1 MNIHNIL
8 QAIVRGPEL
17 VNRVKDK
24 TDRSFFSLYG
34 EMIGLCIR
42 YNLTGPDYVKY
53 GVYALTGDNKEMVKK
68 LLQDKVD
75 YVKKRDKNWQF
86 LIKYADIRYQKNAKW
101 KSRRRRAYTK
111 RYHMGDRC
119 HVQYGVMFI
128 FEHRRIGKLS
138 IGSDCLFARNVDVD
152 ITGDLT
158 IGNLVK
164 ISEGVKILTHNHDS
178 FGTYADGDLI
188 PFSNRAHNTP
198 LTIADNVVIGSHAI
212 IMPNV
217 KSIGENS
224 IISAGSVVTHPVP
237 ANCIVAGNPA
247 AVISKFPK
255 SLRVDSQRFYDDA
268 FSIQINLQG
277 KTEVEGHNKEGK
289 E

>member
-17 VNRVKDK
+17 VNRIKDK
-24 TDRSFFSLYG
+24 TDRSFLSLYG
-34 EMIGLCIR
+34 EMIELCIR

-53 GVYALTGDNKEMVKK
+53 GIYALTGNNKEMVKK

-75 YVKKRDKNWQF
+75 YVKKRDENWRF
-86 LIKYADIRYQKNAKW
+86 LIKYADIRYQKNAWRKG
-101 KSRRRRAYTK
+101 RRRRAYAK

-128 FEHRRIGKLS
+128 FEHRRIGNLS
-138 IGSDCLFARNVDVD
+138 IGDDCLFARNVDID

-158 IGNLVK
+158 IGNGVK

-178 FGTYADGDLI
+178 FGTYSDEDLI

-198 LTIADNVVIGSHAI
+198 LTIGDNALIGAHAI

-217 KSIGENS
+217 KSIGENA
-224 IISAGSVVTHPVP
+224 IISASAVVTHPVP

-247 AVISKFPK
+247 AIVSKFPK
-255 SLRVDSQRFYDDA
+255 SLRVESHLFYDES
-268 FSIQINLQG
+268 FSIQVR
-277 KTEVEGHNKEGK
+277 KHETEEKRS
-289 E
+289 